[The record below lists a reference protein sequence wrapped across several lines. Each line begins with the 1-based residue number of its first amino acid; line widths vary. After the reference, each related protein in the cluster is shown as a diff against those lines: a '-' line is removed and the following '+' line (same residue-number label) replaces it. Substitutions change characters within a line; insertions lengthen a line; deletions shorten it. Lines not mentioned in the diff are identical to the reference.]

1 MAEITLFK
9 AGRLTHWDSE
19 YDLEESEQRAL
30 WLETRT
36 VTLGPCQW
44 LISLLPPVLTEQYAL
59 NMQMPIDFKTPLK
72 STSLALC
79 RIIMEKNVWNVLPLL
94 CR

>member
-36 VTLGPCQW
+36 VTLG
-44 LISLLPPVLTEQYAL
+44 SVAVT
-59 NMQMPIDFKTPLK
+59 N
-72 STSLALC
+72 
-79 RIIMEKNVWNVLPLL
+79 LPLAA
-94 CR
+94 CADGTVCS